1 MTDVSAHQT
10 WHRRGHYIGVV
21 GIEVLDICCCRLRDI
36 VAMRDQ
42 LISSRIL
49 AVILDAEQI

>member
-1 MTDVSAHQT
+1 MTDVSAHQA
-10 WHRRGHYIGVV
+10 WHRRSHYVRVV
-21 GIEVLDICCCRLRDI
+21 GIEVLNIRCGRLRNI

-42 LISSRIL
+42 LIGSRIL